1 MHLSSLPDSDV
12 LLDVELCRA
21 MFEKNPE
28 KLLELVS
35 DWLQSNQLE
44 LSDDFQVPA
53 YLNAILSGVDTGPR
67 REVRRAVRVLQS

>member
-21 MFEKNPE
+21 MFEKNPD

-35 DWLQSNQLE
+35 DSLQVLLRGAWVGLRDLWYSL
-44 LSDDFQVPA
+44 
-53 YLNAILSGVDTGPR
+53 TGR
-67 REVRRAVRVLQS
+67 FS